1 MKLCLAI
8 PAKIIKIID
17 DNLVLADFGGVER
30 EINIGILGEEISIGE
45 YVLVHT
51 GFAVSKIEEEDALE
65 TLSMW
70 REIESLGSQR
80 E

>member
-1 MKLCLAI
+1 LCLAI

-17 DNLVLADFGGVER
+17 DNFVLADFGGVER

-70 REIESLGSQR
+70 SEIESLGSQR

>member
-1 MKLCLAI
+1 MCLAI

-70 REIESLGSQR
+70 REIEALGSQR

>member
-1 MKLCLAI
+1 LAI

-17 DNLVLADFGGVER
+17 DNFVLADFGGVER

>member
-1 MKLCLAI
+1 MCLAI

-17 DNLVLADFGGVER
+17 DNFVLADFGGVER

-70 REIESLGSQR
+70 SEIESLGSQR